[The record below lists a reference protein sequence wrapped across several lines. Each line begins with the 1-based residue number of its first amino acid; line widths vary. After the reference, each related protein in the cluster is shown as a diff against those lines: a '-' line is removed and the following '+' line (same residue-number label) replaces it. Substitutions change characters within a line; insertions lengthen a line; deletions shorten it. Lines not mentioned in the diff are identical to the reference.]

1 MADHRYKLGSDFL
14 FKESDKPYER
24 VLRFLGIALCA
35 AVVVALVLYGIFAL
49 TINTDTEGRL
59 KRENKMY
66 EKLYSQLET
75 SGELLEDVISGLEI
89 KDAEIYTDVFR
100 SAAPSVDPI
109 ESLTMID
116 SDSQQNESLI
126 EYAAAKSDSMYV
138 RMFGVEAA
146 LCEAMRLAA
155 DESVVKPPMRLPVEG
170 ISFAQI
176 GASLGERTNPVLK
189 ARVRHDGMDIIA
201 STGTPVLAAGDG
213 KVTVVEKNDRG
224 FGNMVSISH
233 PGGYVTRYA
242 HLSTVSVK
250 RGQAVHAGQKIG
262 AVGMS
267 GKSFAPHLHYEVL
280 LNGVYL
286 DPVNFLHASVSPDE
300 YANMFYM
307 ASNTEQSMD

>member
-24 VLRFLGIALCA
+24 VLRFLGIAL
-35 AVVVALVLYGIFAL
+35 AVAVGLALVLYGIFAL

-66 EKLYSQLET
+66 EKLYSQLE
-75 SGELLEDVISGLEI
+75 SNEELLEDVISGLEM
-89 KDAEIYTDVFR
+89 KDAEIYTEVFR
-100 SAAPSVDPI
+100 SSAPSVDPI
-109 ESLTMID
+109 ESLIMEEDD
-116 SDSQQNESLI
+116 SRMNESLI
-126 EYAAAKSDSMYV
+126 AYADEKSDSMYLK
-138 RMFGVEAA
+138 MFDVEAKLREA
-146 LCEAMRLAA
+146 LRLAA
-155 DESVVKPPMRLPVEG
+155 DESVVKPPMLLPIAD

-176 GASLGERTNPVLK
+176 GASIGDRTNPVLR

-250 RGQAVHAGQKIG
+250 RGQTVHAGQKIG

-286 DPVNFLHASVSPDE
+286 DPVNFIHASVDPQE